1 MDSEDEKTGCPTL
14 VPVTQGTSMLAS
26 RWFSNPIFA
35 KSTEETD
42 DGIKEMEEKELPV
55 IPMSEKQEKKR
66 KRKEKNAATVSTED
80 SGEIEIV
87 PAQHPPSLEEIAEV
101 QALGSLLVHKKSR
114 RELIEAGFNRYSRDD
129 PEDLPDW
136 FIEEEKKFTQKQLPL
151 TKELMAQYRS
161 KLREINAR
169 PIRKEAE
176 AQGRRKRRMER
187 KISSLKQQANSLVGE
202 DGDDPSTGH
211 GSIHKAKQI
220 VKAMKQAKR
229 ESKRKTVFMAVQHRG
244 GPSKQVGGEGGKG
257 AKVAMVDR
265 RLKKDRRAQRNAAR
279 RKKGGRR

>member
-1 MDSEDEKTGCPTL
+1 M
-14 VPVTQGTSMLAS
+14 
-26 RWFSNPIFA
+26 
-35 KSTEETD
+35 
-42 DGIKEMEEKELPV
+42 
-55 IPMSEKQEKKR
+55 
-66 KRKEKNAATVSTED
+66 
-80 SGEIEIV
+80 
-87 PAQHPPSLEEIAEV
+87 
-101 QALGSLLVHKKSR
+101 GSLLVHKKSR

-244 GPSKQVGGEGGKG
+244 GASKQVGGEGGKG